1 MAKIDLSNIS
11 HTYNPLDPKPTYA
24 LNPFSM
30 TWENGKR
37 YAIWDLL
44 GVEKQQC

>member
-1 MAKIDLSNIS
+1 MAKIELSNIS
-11 HTYNPLDPKPTYA
+11 HTYNPNDTNPTYA

-37 YAIWDLL
+37 YAICLL
-44 GVEKQQC
+44 YTSDAADE